1 MELLLQVTQ
10 RVLLG
15 YTRLLGLLEQ
25 PPLKVCR
32 PEEVAL
38 PLKDTEDLVQ
48 CLKVH
53 RRKTPA
59 P

>member
-1 MELLLQVTQ
+1 MTQ